1 MRKTQA
7 LLLPFCLL
15 ALATIAPSAHA
26 SGDVSCDMRYTLA
39 GWSIFYQTAKGQGEI
54 TCTNGQRLH
63 VEIRTKGGGLTIGK
77 SEIKHGR
84 GEFSG
89 VHDIR
94 DVLGSYATAQ
104 VHAGVVKSSS
114 AQVLIKGN
122 VSLAL
127 AGVGDG
133 WDLGIAFGK
142 FEILAH

>member
-15 ALATIAPSAHA
+15 ALVAIVPSARA
-26 SGDVSCDMRYTLA
+26 SGDVSCDMRYTLS

-54 TCTNGQRLH
+54 TCSNGQSMH

-77 SEIKHGR
+77 SEIKNGR

-114 AQVLIKGN
+114 AQVLTKGN

>member
-15 ALATIAPSAHA
+15 ALAATTPSAHA
-26 SGDVSCDMRYTLA
+26 GDISCDMRYSLA

-54 TCTNGQRLH
+54 TCSNGQSMH
-63 VEIRTKGGGLTIGK
+63 VELRTKGGGLTIGK
-77 SEIKHGR
+77 SEIKDGR
-84 GEFSG
+84 GHFTG
-89 VHDIR
+89 VSNIR
-94 DVLGSYATAQ
+94 EVLGSYATAQ

-114 AQVLIKGN
+114 AQVLTKGN
-122 VSLAL
+122 VALAL